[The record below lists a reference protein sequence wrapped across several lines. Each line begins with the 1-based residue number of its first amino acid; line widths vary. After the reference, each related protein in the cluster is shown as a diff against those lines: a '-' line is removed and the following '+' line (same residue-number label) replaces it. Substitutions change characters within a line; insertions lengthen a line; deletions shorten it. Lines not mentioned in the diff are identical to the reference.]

1 MEKILTNRYVKIGA
15 IVIAIIGIYLFF
27 TTIVTIEKGEMT
39 TKSDIKNRL
48 LPAYLMLLF
57 IFVPFISVKNKDVD
71 EPLQSNQ

>member
-1 MEKILTNRYVKIGA
+1 MEKFLTNRYVKIGA
-15 IVIAIIGIYLFF
+15 VIIAIIGIYLFF

-57 IFVPFISVKNKDVD
+57 IFIPFISVKKSDD
-71 EPLQSNQ
+71 EKPLQSNQ